1 MNTQIILLTLNSLRH
16 KFGRFAIALVVA
28 LVLVTGLHLAFA
40 SPVYAQVD
48 PALPVPAANEET
60 TEVKP
65 EKEDNIIQRGVKCGA
80 NFQFDADKQQNCEYE
95 EADKEIRGTLENIL
109 GAFSLIAG
117 TAAVVMIIY
126 AGFRYI
132 VSGGD
137 EKGVKTAKNTM
148 IYAIVGIVLVMIAQ
162 VIINFVLGKV

>member
-1 MNTQIILLTLNSLRH
+1 MNTQIISLTLNSLKHR
-16 KFGRFAIALVVA
+16 FGRFAVAFVVA
-28 LVLVTGLHLAFA
+28 SVLAIGLHLAFA
-40 SPVYAQVD
+40 SPVYAQTD
-48 PALPVPAANEET
+48 PSSPVPAANEET
-60 TEVKP
+60 TEVEP
-65 EKEDNIIQRGVKCGA
+65 EKADNIIQRGVKCGA

-95 EADKEIRGTLENIL
+95 EADKEIKSTLENIL

-117 TAAVVMIIY
+117 TAAVIMIIY

-137 EKGVKTAKNTM
+137 EKGVKSAKNTM

-162 VIINFVLGKV
+162 VIIFFVLDKV